1 MTGGLLSR
9 MIALVSPRSDNYF
22 VLFNELAACTVR
34 GAKALARM
42 SSVRD
47 PAVFDLLFDE
57 IKKTEGE
64 ADGVTRSIFLSLHK
78 TFITPFDRWEIK
90 DLAKALDDMIDYIE
104 DIPQRAALYGPGDFT
119 PEMAALGQILL
130 RATEKVQEA
139 VVLLEDM
146 KNAPRILQICQ
157 EIGEIESD
165 ADRVMRAGMT
175 RLFVEVAEA
184 RALIRAKELYEL
196 FEEAVDRCED
206 AADVIHGVVVERI

>member
-1 MTGGLLSR
+1 MKWLSR
-9 MIALVSPRSDNYF
+9 LIAFASPRSDNYF
-22 VLFNELAACTVR
+22 SLFNELAACTVR
-34 GAKALARM
+34 GAKVLARM

-47 PAVFDLLFDE
+47 PAEFNRLFDE

-90 DLAKALDDMIDYIE
+90 DLAMALDDMIDCME
-104 DIPQRAALYGPGDFT
+104 DIPQRAALYGPGEFT
-119 PEMAALGQILL
+119 PEMAALGQIVL
-130 RATEKVQEA
+130 RGTEKVQEA
-139 VVLLEDM
+139 VSLLEDM

-175 RLFVEVAEA
+175 RLFAETTEA
-184 RALIRAKELYEL
+184 RALIRSKELYEL
-196 FEEAVDRCED
+196 YEEAVDRCED

>member
-1 MTGGLLSR
+1 VTGGWLSR
-9 MIALVSPRSDNYF
+9 LIALISPRSDDYF
-22 VLFNELAACTVR
+22 RLFNELTACTVR
-34 GAKALARM
+34 GAKVLATM

-47 PAVFDLLFDE
+47 PAAFEQLFAE

-64 ADGVTRSIFLSLHK
+64 ADGITRNIFLTLHK

-90 DLAKALDDMIDYIE
+90 DLAMALDDMIDYME

-119 PEMAALGQILL
+119 PEMAALGQIAL
-130 RATEKVQEA
+130 RATEKVREA
-139 VVLLEDM
+139 VALLSDM
-146 KNAPRILQICQ
+146 NNAQRILQICQ

-165 ADRVMRAGMT
+165 ADRVMRGGMT
-175 RLFVEVAEA
+175 RLFAEVSDA

-206 AADVIHGVVVERI
+206 AADVIHGVVLERI

>member
-1 MTGGLLSR
+1 MTGALLSR
-9 MIALVSPRSDNYF
+9 VVFLMSPRSDNYF
-22 VLFNELAACTVR
+22 ALFNELADCTVR

-42 SSVRD
+42 SSERD
-47 PAVFDLLFDE
+47 PAAFDQLFHE
-57 IKKTEGE
+57 ITKTEGE

-90 DLAKALDDMIDYIE
+90 DLAVALDDMIDYME
-104 DIPQRAALYGPGDFT
+104 DIPQRAALYGPGNFT
-119 PEMAALGQILL
+119 PEMAALGQIAL

-139 VVLLEDM
+139 VALLADM
-146 KNAPRILQICQ
+146 KNAQRILQICQ

-175 RLFVEVAEA
+175 RLFAEVSDA

-206 AADVIHGVVVERI
+206 AADVIHGVVLERI

>member
-1 MTGGLLSR
+1 MSGAWLSR
-9 MIALVSPRSDNYF
+9 AISAISPRSDDYF
-22 VLFNELAACTVR
+22 AQFNNLTACTVR
-34 GAKALARM
+34 GARVLARM

-47 PAVFDLLFDE
+47 QAEFQQLFDA

-64 ADGVTRSIFLSLHK
+64 ADAVTGKILLSLHR

-90 DLAKALDDMIDYIE
+90 DLAMALDDMIDYME
-104 DIPQRAALYGPGDFT
+104 DIPQRAQLYGPGEFT
-119 PEMAALGQILL
+119 PEMAALGQIML

-139 VVLLEDM
+139 VVLLSDM
-146 KNAPRILQICQ
+146 KNSARILQICQ
-157 EIGEIESD
+157 EIGDIESD

-175 RLFVEVAEA
+175 RLFAETTDA

-206 AADVIHGVVVERI
+206 AADVIHGVVIERI

>member
-1 MTGGLLSR
+1 MAAGLLSR
-9 MIALVSPRSDNYF
+9 LIALVTPRSDDYF
-22 VLFNELAACTVR
+22 TLFNELSACTVR
-34 GAKALARM
+34 GAKVLARM

-47 PAVFDLLFDE
+47 PAEFQILFDE

-90 DLAKALDDMIDYIE
+90 DLAMALDDMIDYME
-104 DIPQRAALYGPGDFT
+104 DIPQRAELYGPGDFT
-119 PEMAALGQILL
+119 PEMAALGQIAL

-139 VVLLEDM
+139 VALLSDM
-146 KNAPRILQICQ
+146 QNAQRILKICQ

-165 ADRVMRAGMT
+165 GDRVMRAGMT
-175 RLFVEVAEA
+175 RLFAEVSDA

-206 AADVIHGVVVERI
+206 AADVIHGVVLERI

>member
-1 MTGGLLSR
+1 MKWLSR
-9 MIALVSPRSDNYF
+9 LIAFASPRSDNYF
-22 VLFNELAACTVR
+22 SLFNELAACTVR
-34 GAKALARM
+34 GAKVLARM

-47 PAVFDLLFDE
+47 PAAFQLLFDE

-64 ADGVTRSIFLSLHK
+64 ADGVTRNIFLSLHK

-90 DLAKALDDMIDYIE
+90 DLAMALDDMIDYME
-104 DIPQRAALYGPGDFT
+104 DIPQRAELYGPGDFT
-119 PEMAALGQILL
+119 PEMAALGQIAL

-139 VVLLEDM
+139 VALLADM
-146 KNAPRILQICQ
+146 KNAQRILQICQ

-165 ADRVMRAGMT
+165 GDRVMRAGMM
-175 RLFVEVAEA
+175 RLFAEVSDA

-206 AADVIHGVVVERI
+206 AADVIHGVVLERI

>member
-1 MTGGLLSR
+1 MPVGLLSR
-9 MIALVSPRSDNYF
+9 MIALVTPHSDNYF
-22 VLFNELAACTVR
+22 KLFNELSACTVR
-34 GAKALARM
+34 GAKVLARM
-42 SSVRD
+42 SSVHD
-47 PAVFDLLFDE
+47 PAAFKLLFDE

-64 ADGVTRSIFLSLHK
+64 ADGVTRTIFLSLHK

-90 DLAKALDDMIDYIE
+90 DLAMALDDMIDYME
-104 DIPQRAALYGPGDFT
+104 DIPQRAELYGPGDFT
-119 PEMAALGQILL
+119 PEMAALGQIAL

-139 VVLLEDM
+139 VALLSDM
-146 KNAPRILQICQ
+146 QNAPRILQICQ

-175 RLFVEVAEA
+175 RLFAETTEA

-206 AADVIHGVVVERI
+206 AADVIHGVVLERI

>member
-1 MTGGLLSR
+1 
-9 MIALVSPRSDNYF
+9 MIAFASPRSDNYF
-22 VLFNELAACTVR
+22 SLFNELAACTVR
-34 GAKALARM
+34 GAKVLARM

-47 PAVFDLLFDE
+47 PAEFQKLFDE

-90 DLAKALDDMIDYIE
+90 DLAMALDDMIDYME

-119 PEMAALGQILL
+119 PEMAALGQIAL
-130 RATEKVQEA
+130 RGTEKVQEA
-139 VVLLEDM
+139 VALLADM

-165 ADRVMRAGMT
+165 GDRVMRAGMT
-175 RLFVEVAEA
+175 RLFAETTDA

-206 AADVIHGVVVERI
+206 AADVIHGVVLERI

>member
-1 MTGGLLSR
+1 MKWLNRL
-9 MIALVSPRSDNYF
+9 IAAVSPRSDDYF
-22 VLFNELAACTVR
+22 HLFNELAACTVR
-34 GAKALARM
+34 GARMLAQM

-47 PAVFDLLFDE
+47 PTAFERLFDA

-64 ADGVTRSIFLSLHK
+64 ADGVTRKIFLSLHK

-90 DLAKALDDMIDYIE
+90 DLAKALDDMIDYME

-119 PEMAALGQILL
+119 SEMAALGQINL

-139 VVLLEDM
+139 VALLADM
-146 KNAPRILQICQ
+146 NNAPRILAICQ
-157 EIGEIESD
+157 EIGEIESE
-165 ADRVMRAGMT
+165 ADSVMRAGMT
-175 RLFVEVAEA
+175 RLFAEVTEA

>member
-1 MTGGLLSR
+1 MKWLSR
-9 MIALVSPRSDNYF
+9 LIAFASPRSDNYF
-22 VLFNELAACTVR
+22 SLFNELAACTVR
-34 GAKALARM
+34 GAKVLARM

-47 PAVFDLLFDE
+47 PAEFQKLFDE

-90 DLAKALDDMIDYIE
+90 DLAMALDDMIDYME
-104 DIPQRAALYGPGDFT
+104 DIPQRAALYGPGAFT
-119 PEMAALGQILL
+119 PEMAALGQIAL

-139 VVLLEDM
+139 VALLSDM
-146 KNAPRILQICQ
+146 KNAQRILQICQ

-165 ADRVMRAGMT
+165 GDRVMRAGMM
-175 RLFVEVAEA
+175 RLFAEVSDA

-206 AADVIHGVVVERI
+206 AADVIHGVVLERI

>member
-1 MTGGLLSR
+1 VKWLSR
-9 MIALVSPRSDNYF
+9 LIAFASPRSDNYF
-22 VLFNELAACTVR
+22 SLFNELAACTVR
-34 GAKALARM
+34 GAKVLARM

-47 PAVFDLLFDE
+47 PAEFQKLFDE

-90 DLAKALDDMIDYIE
+90 DLAMALDDMIDYME

-119 PEMAALGQILL
+119 PEMAALGQIAL
-130 RATEKVQEA
+130 RGTEKVQEA
-139 VVLLEDM
+139 VALLADM

-165 ADRVMRAGMT
+165 GDRVMRAGMT
-175 RLFVEVAEA
+175 RLFAETTDA

-206 AADVIHGVVVERI
+206 AADVIHGVVLERI

>member
-1 MTGGLLSR
+1 MAGGLLSR
-9 MIALVSPRSDNYF
+9 LIYLVSPRSDNYF

-34 GAKALARM
+34 GARVLARM

-47 PAVFDLLFDE
+47 PEAFKQLFNE
-57 IKKTEGE
+57 ITKAEGE
-64 ADGVTRSIFLSLHK
+64 ADGVTRTIFLSLHK

-90 DLAKALDDMIDYIE
+90 ELAKALDDMIDYME
-104 DIPQRAALYGPGDFT
+104 DIPQRAQLYGPGDFT
-119 PEMAALGQILL
+119 PEMAALGQIAL

-139 VVLLEDM
+139 VALLEDM
-146 KNAPRILQICQ
+146 KNAQRILQICQ

-165 ADRVMRAGMT
+165 ADHVMRAGMT
-175 RLFVEVAEA
+175 RLFTDVSDA

-206 AADVIHGVVVERI
+206 VADVIHGVVLERI

>member
-1 MTGGLLSR
+1 MKWLSR
-9 MIALVSPRSDNYF
+9 LIAFASPRSDNYF
-22 VLFNELAACTVR
+22 ALFNELAACTVR
-34 GAKALARM
+34 GAKVLARM

-47 PAVFDLLFDE
+47 PAAFQLLFDE

-64 ADGVTRSIFLSLHK
+64 ADGVTRNIFLSLHK

-90 DLAKALDDMIDYIE
+90 DLAMALDDMIDYME

-119 PEMAALGQILL
+119 PEMAALGHIAL

-139 VVLLEDM
+139 VTLLSDM
-146 KNAPRILQICQ
+146 KNAQRILQICQ
-157 EIGEIESD
+157 EISEIESD
-165 ADRVMRAGMT
+165 GDRVMRAGMT
-175 RLFVEVAEA
+175 RLFAQVSDA

-206 AADVIHGVVVERI
+206 AADVIHGVVLERI